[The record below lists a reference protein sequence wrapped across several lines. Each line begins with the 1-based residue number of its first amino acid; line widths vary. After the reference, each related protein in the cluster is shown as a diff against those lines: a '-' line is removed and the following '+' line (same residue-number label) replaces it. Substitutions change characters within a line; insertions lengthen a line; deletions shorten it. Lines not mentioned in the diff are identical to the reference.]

1 MHRVCMG
8 GTFDPFH
15 IGHEA
20 LIQKAVDVGREVL
33 IGLTTDKRAKQG
45 RQNYRISSYTDRKS
59 ALDSWLQ
66 SQAIH
71 DRVEI
76 VPLENNWGPAALGE
90 AFDAIIVSKETENMA
105 NELNQSRKESGIAPL
120 KVIVVPMVAAYDG
133 DRISSSRI
141 RSGEIDSRG
150 NKA

>member
-1 MHRVCMG
+1 MG

-20 LIQKAVDVGREVL
+20 LIQKAVDVGQEVL
-33 IGLTTDKRAKQG
+33 IGLTTDNRAKQD
-45 RQNYRISSYTDRKS
+45 RQNYRISSYIDRKS
-59 ALDSWLQ
+59 VLDSWLQ
-66 SQAIH
+66 SQAFH

-76 VPLENNWGPAALGE
+76 VPLEDNWGPAALG
-90 AFDAIIVSKETENMA
+90 APFDAIIVSKETENMA
-105 NELNQSRKESGIAPL
+105 NELNQARKESGIMPL
-120 KVIVVPMVAAYDG
+120 KVIVVPMVSAYDG

>member
-1 MHRVCMG
+1 MG

-45 RQNYRISSYTDRKS
+45 RQNYSISSYIDRKS
-59 ALDSWLQ
+59 VLDSWLQ

-76 VPLENNWGPAALGE
+76 VPLDDNWGPAALGE
-90 AFDAIIVSKETENMA
+90 PFDAIIVSKETENMA
-105 NELNQSRKESGIAPL
+105 NELNQARKESVIKPL
-120 KVIVVPMVAAYDG
+120 KVIAVPMVDAYDG

>member
-1 MHRVCMG
+1 MG

-45 RQNYRISSYTDRKS
+45 RQNYRISSYVDRKS
-59 ALDSWLQ
+59 VLDSWLQ
-66 SQAIH
+66 SQAFH

-76 VPLENNWGPAALGE
+76 VPLEDNWGPAALGE
-90 AFDAIIVSKETENMA
+90 TFDAIIVSKETENMA
-105 NELNQSRKESGIAPL
+105 NELNQARKESGIMPL
-120 KVIVVPMVAAYDG
+120 KVIVVPMVGAYDG

>member
-1 MHRVCMG
+1 MG

-20 LIQKAVDVGREVL
+20 LIQKAVDVVQEVL
-33 IGLTTDKRAKQG
+33 IGLTTDNRAKQD
-45 RQNYRISSYTDRKS
+45 RQNYRISSYIDRKS
-59 ALDSWLQ
+59 VLDSWLQ

-76 VPLENNWGPAALGE
+76 VPLEDNWGPAALGE
-90 AFDAIIVSKETENMA
+90 TFDAIIVSKETENMA
-105 NELNQSRKESGIAPL
+105 NELNQARKESGIMPL
-120 KVIVVPMVAAYDG
+120 KVIVVPMVGAYDG